1 MSELYLNAEQQPP
14 KKVLLLGLDLGKF
27 DPDRSMEELSA
38 LAEANNMEPVAQLV
52 QKRAAPE
59 AGTVLGEGKLAEAA
73 LYCHTL
79 EAEAAIF
86 DGVLTGSQPLDIN
99 IRTKCR
105 QCQFAQIVFASLHS
119 HTVSFIFIYIR
130 KIQIVWKVLHINIR
144 IYKRK
149 HTLTIFLDHTAD
161 RNGRIFFCQL
171 ASGIVK
177 ILGQI
182 DLLLNIRL
190 RSLYRNRNLN

>member
-73 LYCHTL
+73 LYCHNL
-79 EAEAAIF
+79 EAAAAIF
-86 DGVLTGSQPLDIN
+86 DGELTGSQLRNLTEALGVEVMD
-99 IRTKCR
+99 RTML
-105 QCQFAQIVFASLHS
+105 I
-119 HTVSFIFIYIR
+119 
-130 KIQIVWKVLHINIR
+130 
-144 IYKRK
+144 
-149 HTLTIFLDHTAD
+149 
-161 RNGRIFFCQL
+161 
-171 ASGIVK
+171 
-177 ILGQI
+177 
-182 DLLLNIRL
+182 L
-190 RSLYRNRNLN
+190 RSSAAGP

>member
-73 LYCHTL
+73 PGSE
-79 EAEAAIF
+79 EAVATVR
-86 DGVLTGSQPLDIN
+86 GVGYRLKKG
-99 IRTKCR
+99 
-105 QCQFAQIVFASLHS
+105 AS
-119 HTVSFIFIYIR
+119 
-130 KIQIVWKVLHINIR
+130 
-144 IYKRK
+144 
-149 HTLTIFLDHTAD
+149 
-161 RNGRIFFCQL
+161 
-171 ASGIVK
+171 
-177 ILGQI
+177 
-182 DLLLNIRL
+182 
-190 RSLYRNRNLN
+190 

>member
-73 LYCHTL
+73 LY
-79 EAEAAIF
+79 
-86 DGVLTGSQPLDIN
+86 
-99 IRTKCR
+99 
-105 QCQFAQIVFASLHS
+105 
-119 HTVSFIFIYIR
+119 
-130 KIQIVWKVLHINIR
+130 
-144 IYKRK
+144 
-149 HTLTIFLDHTAD
+149 
-161 RNGRIFFCQL
+161 
-171 ASGIVK
+171 
-177 ILGQI
+177 
-182 DLLLNIRL
+182 
-190 RSLYRNRNLN
+190 

>member
-73 LYCHTL
+73 LYCHNL
-79 EAEAAIF
+79 EAAAAIF
-86 DGVLTGSQPLDIN
+86 DGELTGSQL
-99 IRTKCR
+99 
-105 QCQFAQIVFASLHS
+105 
-119 HTVSFIFIYIR
+119 
-130 KIQIVWKVLHINIR
+130 
-144 IYKRK
+144 
-149 HTLTIFLDHTAD
+149 
-161 RNGRIFFCQL
+161 
-171 ASGIVK
+171 
-177 ILGQI
+177 
-182 DLLLNIRL
+182 
-190 RSLYRNRNLN
+190 RNLTEALGVEVMDRTMLILEIFRSRAVTN